1 MALLSQLRL
10 MILVLGT
17 NNLSFFTLF
26 IRHVGGPSSN
36 TDFKLVDVPE
46 LDYRATDKDK
56 EGIS

>member
-1 MALLSQLRL
+1 